1 MDLVLLDG
9 KDFDVPGC
17 CGFSGKLKEFL
28 LVAIF
33 DVLMKLYLLILY
45 TSENVS
51 HITFLFIVNSD
62 HWSIKDQSFT
72 ISHIFD
78 SNQPLPFPN
87 FENQEG
93 HNNPGD
99 DMRGAGPVSQISSAG
114 VHIVLPDTSTV
125 LTMLFLLT
133 AEASPNY
140 LQRMPQLRKVAPL
153 QRSNVVAK
161 SAVLYSIQIE
171 SGLTTT
177 LLSNLLKFP

>member
-1 MDLVLLDG
+1 MALPQCL
-9 KDFDVPGC
+9 
-17 CGFSGKLKEFL
+17 
-28 LVAIF
+28 
-33 DVLMKLYLLILY
+33 
-45 TSENVS
+45 
-51 HITFLFIVNSD
+51 SD
-62 HWSIKDQSFT
+62 I
-72 ISHIFD
+72 
-78 SNQPLPFPN
+78 
-87 FENQEG
+87 EG

-133 AEASPNY
+133 AEASLEWSSIKASHEIGVRAMSDMLLPNY